1 MLGIFDKIEEFFND
15 LLIGIIEQNL
25 TSLLVDVNDRV
36 GTIASEV
43 GKTPQ
48 TWNGSIFNMIKSLS
62 DTVIVPIAGLV
73 MTGILCYE
81 LLSMLMEKNNLHELD
96 TWMFFRWIMK
106 AVIAIYLI
114 TNTFNIVMAVF
125 DVGQHIVN
133 SAAGTISTSTNIDI
147 SASVTSMIDELD
159 TKSTAELVTIALE
172 TVLVKISILAISIII
187 TVILYG
193 RMIEIYLASSIA
205 AIPLATMANKE
216 WGQIGNNYLRSLA
229 ALGIQG
235 FFIMVCVGIYAVL
248 VGSITISSDIHTTV
262 FSILSYTVILCF
274 ALIKTSGLSKSV
286 MNAH

>member
-1 MLGIFDKIEEFFND
+1 MGIFDKIGEFFND

-25 TSLLVDVNDRV
+25 IGLLSDVNDKV
-36 GTIASEV
+36 GAIASEV

-48 TWNGSIFNMIKSLS
+48 NWNGSIFSMIKTLS
-62 DTVIVPIAGLV
+62 DTVIIPIAGLL

-106 AVIAIYLI
+106 AFIAIYLV
-114 TNTFNIVMAVF
+114 TNTFNIVMAIF
-125 DVGQHIVN
+125 DVGQYIVTS
-133 SAAGTISTSTNIDI
+133 SAGVINTSTNIDI
-147 SASVTSMIDELD
+147 TSAITSMVDGLAD
-159 TKSTAELVTIALE
+159 MSTAELAAIALE
-172 TVLVKISILAISIII
+172 TVLVKISMLAISIII

-193 RMIEIYLASSIA
+193 RMIEIYLACSIA

-235 FFIMVCVGIYAVL
+235 FFIMVCVGIYASL
-248 VGSITISSDIHTTV
+248 VGSITVNDDIHATV
-262 FSILSYTVILCF
+262 FSILSYTIILCF
-274 ALIKTSGLSKSV
+274 ALIKTSGLAKSV

>member
-1 MLGIFDKIEEFFND
+1 VFGVFDKIEEFFNE

-25 TSLLVDVNDRV
+25 ISLLVDVNDRV
-36 GTIASEV
+36 GTIAAEV

-48 TWNGSIFNMIKSLS
+48 AWNGSIFNMIKNLS

-81 LLSMLMEKNNLHELD
+81 LLSMLMEKNNLNEID
-96 TWMFFRWIMK
+96 TWMFFRWMMK
-106 AVIAIYLI
+106 AVIAIYLV

-125 DVGQHIVN
+125 DVGQHIVSS
-133 SAAGTISTSTNIDI
+133 SAGVINTSTSIDI
-147 SASVTSMIDELD
+147 SSSITSMVNGL
-159 TKSTAELVTIALE
+159 KLLSTAELATIAME
-172 TVLVKISILAISIII
+172 TVLVKISIMAISIVI

-193 RMIEIYLASSIA
+193 RMIEIYLACSVA
-205 AIPLATMANKE
+205 AIPMATMVNKE
-216 WGQIGNNYLRSLA
+216 WGQIGSNYLRSLF

-248 VGSITISSDIHTTV
+248 VGSITVTDNIHKTI
-262 FSILSYTVILCF
+262 FSILTYTVILCF
-274 ALIKTSGLSKSV
+274 ALIKTSGLAKSV

>member
-1 MLGIFDKIEEFFND
+1 MGIFDKIEEFFNE

-25 TSLLVDVNDRV
+25 TGLLTDVNDKV

-48 TWNGSIFNMIKSLS
+48 MWNGGIFNMIKSLS

-81 LLSMLMEKNNLHELD
+81 LLSMLMEKNNLHDID
-96 TWMFFRWIMK
+96 TWMFFRWMMK
-106 AVIAIYLI
+106 AVIAIYLV

-125 DVGQHIVN
+125 DVGQHIVSS
-133 SAAGTISTSTNIDI
+133 SAGVINTSTNIDI
-147 SASVTSMIDELD
+147 TSTITSMVDGLED
-159 TKSTAELVTIALE
+159 MSTAELATIALE
-172 TVLVKISILAISIII
+172 TVLVKISMLAISVVI

-248 VGSITISSDIHTTV
+248 IGSITVSADIHATV
-262 FSILSYTVILCF
+262 FSILSYTIILCF

>member
-1 MLGIFDKIEEFFND
+1 LGIFDKIGEFFND

-25 TSLLVDVNDRV
+25 IGLLSDVNDKV
-36 GTIASEV
+36 GAIASEV

-48 TWNGSIFNMIKSLS
+48 NWNGSIFSMIKTLS
-62 DTVIVPIAGLV
+62 DTVIIPIAGLL

-106 AVIAIYLI
+106 AFIAIYLV
-114 TNTFNIVMAVF
+114 TNTFNIVMAIF
-125 DVGQHIVN
+125 DVGQYIVTS
-133 SAAGTISTSTNIDI
+133 SAGVINTSTNIDI
-147 SASVTSMIDELD
+147 TSAITSMVDGLAD
-159 TKSTAELVTIALE
+159 MSTAELAAIALE
-172 TVLVKISILAISIII
+172 TVLVKISMLAISIII

-193 RMIEIYLASSIA
+193 RMIEIYLACSIA

-235 FFIMVCVGIYAVL
+235 FFIMVCVGIYASL
-248 VGSITISSDIHTTV
+248 VGSITVNDDIHATV
-262 FSILSYTVILCF
+262 FSILSYTIILCF
-274 ALIKTSGLSKSV
+274 ALIKTSGLAKSV

>member
-1 MLGIFDKIEEFFND
+1 MFGIFDKIEEFFND

-36 GTIASEV
+36 GTIAAEV
-43 GKTPQ
+43 GQTPQ
-48 TWNGSIFNMIKSLS
+48 AWNGSIFTLIKSLS

-81 LLSMLMEKNNLHELD
+81 LLSMLMEKNNLHEMD
-96 TWMFFRWIMK
+96 TWMFFRWMMK
-106 AVIAIYLI
+106 AFIAIYLV

-125 DVGQHIVN
+125 DVGQHIVSS
-133 SAAGTISTSTNIDI
+133 SAGVINMSTSIDI
-147 SASVTSMIDELD
+147 SSTITSMVDGLELL
-159 TKSTAELVTIALE
+159 STAELAIIALE
-172 TVLVKISILAISIII
+172 TLLVKISILAISVII

-193 RMIEIYLASSIA
+193 RMIEIYLSCSIA

-216 WGQIGNNYLRSLA
+216 WGQIGSNYLRGLV

-248 VGSITISSDIHTTV
+248 VGSIAVTDNIHTTI
-262 FSILSYTVILCF
+262 FSILTYTVILCF
-274 ALIKTSGLSKSV
+274 ALIKTSGLAKSV

>member
-1 MLGIFDKIEEFFND
+1 MGIFDKIGEFFND

-25 TSLLVDVNDRV
+25 IGLLSDVNDKV
-36 GTIASEV
+36 GAIASEV

-48 TWNGSIFNMIKSLS
+48 NWNGSIFSMIKTLS
-62 DTVIVPIAGLV
+62 DTVIIPIAGLV

-106 AVIAIYLI
+106 AFIAIYLV
-114 TNTFNIVMAVF
+114 TNTFNIVMAIF
-125 DVGQHIVN
+125 DVGQYIVTS
-133 SAAGTISTSTNIDI
+133 SAGVINTSTNIDI
-147 SASVTSMIDELD
+147 TSAITSMVDGLAD
-159 TKSTAELVTIALE
+159 MSTAELAAIALE
-172 TVLVKISILAISIII
+172 TVLVKISMLAISIII

-193 RMIEIYLASSIA
+193 RMIEIYLACSIA

-235 FFIMVCVGIYAVL
+235 FFIMVCVGIYASL
-248 VGSITISSDIHTTV
+248 VGSITVNDDIHATV
-262 FSILSYTVILCF
+262 FSILSYTIILCF
-274 ALIKTSGLSKSV
+274 ALIKTSGLAKSV

>member
-147 SASVTSMIDELD
+147 SASVTSMIDGLD
-159 TKSTAELVTIALE
+159 AKSTAELVTIALE
-172 TVLVKISILAISIII
+172 TVLVKISILVISIII

>member
-1 MLGIFDKIEEFFND
+1 MGIFDKIEEFFND

-25 TSLLVDVNDRV
+25 TGLLTDVNDKV

-48 TWNGSIFNMIKSLS
+48 MWNGGIFNMIKSLS

-81 LLSMLMEKNNLHELD
+81 LLSMLMEKNNLHDID
-96 TWMFFRWIMK
+96 TWMFFRWMMK
-106 AVIAIYLI
+106 AVIAIYLV

-125 DVGQHIVN
+125 DVGQHIVSS
-133 SAAGTISTSTNIDI
+133 SAGVINTSTNIDI
-147 SASVTSMIDELD
+147 TSTITSMVDGLED
-159 TKSTAELVTIALE
+159 MSTAELATIALE
-172 TVLVKISILAISIII
+172 TVLVKISMLAISVVI

-248 VGSITISSDIHTTV
+248 IGSITVSADIHATV
-262 FSILSYTVILCF
+262 FSILSYTIILCF